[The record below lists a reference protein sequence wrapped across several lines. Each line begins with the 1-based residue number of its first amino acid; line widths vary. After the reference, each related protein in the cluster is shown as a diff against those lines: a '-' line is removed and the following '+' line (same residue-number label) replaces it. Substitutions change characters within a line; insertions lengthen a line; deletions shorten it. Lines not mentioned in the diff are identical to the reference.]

1 MTNDRMPPHEPAR
14 TPSGMPG
21 TTPAH
26 FERQRESLFPS
37 TWHVLTTLDTPPA
50 PGSARPVTLLP
61 GLLDEPL
68 LLTRPDAGEPRLLSN
83 VCTHRAALLCEAPC
97 APAGATL
104 RCRYHGRRFALDG
117 RCGAAPGFEGSGT
130 PSPAD
135 DLPAAPHG
143 RWGPLLFAALQPA
156 HPLRELL
163 EPLDALLGWLPLDRA
178 RTDAS
183 RSADFLVPA
192 HWALYLENYLE
203 GFHVPF
209 VHPSLARVLDWQD
222 YETRLWPRGTVQV
235 GFARPDAPDDSVLV
249 PPPGHPDHGRR
260 IAGYYAWLWPC
271 TMVNVYA
278 WGLSLNLLQ
287 PLAPDRTRVRY
298 LTCVWDETRLERGAG
313 AGLQQVEC
321 EDEIV
326 VGLVQRGVGARL
338 WRGGALSPR
347 HEAGV
352 AWFRRMLEEEGES

>member
-1 MTNDRMPPHEPAR
+1 MTNPSHAGKEPPRTLPGSAYTSPAR
-14 TPSGMPG
+14 F
-21 TTPAH
+21 AH
-26 FERQRESLFPS
+26 LRETLFPR
-37 TWHVLTTLDTPPA
+37 TWHVVATAGELPA
-50 PGSARPVTLLP
+50 PGAARPLTLLP

-83 VCTHRAALLCEAPC
+83 VCTHRAALLCEEPA
-97 APAGATL
+97 APAGGVL

-117 RCGAAPGFEGSGT
+117 RCLGAPGFEGEGV

-135 DLPAAPHG
+135 DLPAASHG

-156 HPLRELL
+156 HALRELL

-178 RTDAS
+178 RLDPAHGG
-183 RSADFLVPA
+183 DFLAPA
-192 HWALYLENYLE
+192 HWALYLDNYLE

-209 VHPSLARVLDWQD
+209 VHPSLARALDWQD
-222 YETRLWPRGTVQV
+222 YETRLWPRGSVQV

-260 IAGYYAWLWPC
+260 IAGYFAWLWPC

-278 WGLSLNLLQ
+278 WGLSVNLLQ
-287 PLAPDRTRVRY
+287 PLAVDRTRVRY
-298 LTCVWDETRLERGAG
+298 LTCVWDASRLERGAG

-321 EDEIV
+321 EDEGV

-338 WRGGALSPR
+338 WRGGALSER

-352 AWFRRMLEEEGES
+352 AWFQRMLAEAGE